1 LKLPYQP
8 CSDICSRRNKGVRE
22 VNEVREVKEV
32 KELKYNE

>member
-1 LKLPYQP
+1 MKL
-8 CSDICSRRNKGVRE
+8 IRNFAFGTSKDEVRE